1 MANHM
6 KEVAKLLGVELEE
19 VFRLEKY
26 ESYFRF
32 TREYFE
38 SSLDGNNWSIAH
50 NLTLLAVLNG
60 AATIKKLPW
69 KPKYDEKY
77 YIPSISNAFGYNKKE
92 SSNGQSYC
100 YLETCAFAKKPKLRK
115 AKPLTVYQKLKFAR
129 LGCLRWPSIWH
140 HRNRPEHNTR
150 SEDN

>member
-1 MANHM
+1 MTNHM

-19 VFRLEKY
+19 VFCLENY

-60 AATIKKLPW
+60 TATIKR

-77 YIPSISNAFGYNKKE
+77 YIPSISNAFGYNSFYWKGDDSDEKYYNFGIICKSKE
-92 SSNGQSYC
+92 
-100 YLETCAFAKKPKLRK
+100 
-115 AKPLTVYQKLKFAR
+115 
-129 LGCLRWPSIWH
+129 
-140 HRNRPEHNTR
+140 
-150 SEDN
+150 

>member
-1 MANHM
+1 MTSHM

-38 SSLDGNNWSIAH
+38 SALDGNNWSIAH

-60 AATIKKLPW
+60 TATIKR

-77 YIPSISNAFGYNKKE
+77 YIPSISNAFGYNSFYWKGDDSDEKYYNFGIICKSKE
-92 SSNGQSYC
+92 EAIALRQKM
-100 YLETCAFAKKPKLRK
+100 LAVAKEK
-115 AKPLTVYQKLKFAR
+115 
-129 LGCLRWPSIWH
+129 
-140 HRNRPEHNTR
+140 NE
-150 SEDN
+150 

>member
-1 MANHM
+1 MTSHM

-50 NLTLLAVLNG
+50 NLTLLAILNG
-60 AATIKKLPW
+60 TATIKR

-77 YIPSISNAFGYNKKE
+77 YIPSISNAFGYNSFYWKGDDSDEKYYNFGIICKSKE
-92 SSNGQSYC
+92 
-100 YLETCAFAKKPKLRK
+100 EAIALR
-115 AKPLTVYQKLKFAR
+115 QKMLAVSKEK
-129 LGCLRWPSIWH
+129 
-140 HRNRPEHNTR
+140 NE
-150 SEDN
+150 

>member
-6 KEVAKLLGVELEE
+6 AEVAKLLGVELEE
-19 VFRLEKY
+19 VFHLEKY

-60 AATIKKLPW
+60 TATIKR

-77 YIPSISNAFGYNKKE
+77 YIPSISNAFGYNSFYWKGDDSDEKYYNFGIICKSKE
-92 SSNGQSYC
+92 EAIALRQKM
-100 YLETCAFAKKPKLRK
+100 LAVAKKK
-115 AKPLTVYQKLKFAR
+115 
-129 LGCLRWPSIWH
+129 
-140 HRNRPEHNTR
+140 NE
-150 SEDN
+150 

>member
-1 MANHM
+1 MTSHM

-60 AATIKKLPW
+60 TATIKR
-69 KPKYDEKY
+69 KPKYNEKY
-77 YIPSISNAFGYNKKE
+77 YIPSISNAFGYNSFYWRGDDSDEKYYNFGIICKSKE
-92 SSNGQSYC
+92 EAIALRQKM
-100 YLETCAFAKKPKLRK
+100 LAVAKKK
-115 AKPLTVYQKLKFAR
+115 
-129 LGCLRWPSIWH
+129 
-140 HRNRPEHNTR
+140 NE
-150 SEDN
+150 

>member
-1 MANHM
+1 MTSHMA
-6 KEVAKLLGVELEE
+6 EVVKLLGVELEE

-38 SSLDGNNWSIAH
+38 SSLDGNNWSIAN

-60 AATIKKLPW
+60 TATIKR

-77 YIPSISNAFGYNKKE
+77 YIPSISNAFGYNSFYWKGDDSDEKYYNFGIICKSKE
-92 SSNGQSYC
+92 EAIALRQKM
-100 YLETCAFAKKPKLRK
+100 LAVAKEK
-115 AKPLTVYQKLKFAR
+115 
-129 LGCLRWPSIWH
+129 
-140 HRNRPEHNTR
+140 NE
-150 SEDN
+150 

>member
-1 MANHM
+1 MTSHM

-38 SSLDGNNWSIAH
+38 SSHDGNNWSIAH

-60 AATIKKLPW
+60 TATIKR

-77 YIPSISNAFGYNKKE
+77 YIPSISNAFGYNSFYWKGDDSDEKYYNFGIICKSKE
-92 SSNGQSYC
+92 EAIALRQKM
-100 YLETCAFAKKPKLRK
+100 LAVAKEK
-115 AKPLTVYQKLKFAR
+115 
-129 LGCLRWPSIWH
+129 
-140 HRNRPEHNTR
+140 NE
-150 SEDN
+150 

>member
-1 MANHM
+1 MTNHM
-6 KEVAKLLGVELEE
+6 KEVAKLLGVDLKE

-60 AATIKKLPW
+60 TATIKR

-77 YIPSISNAFGYNKKE
+77 YIPSISNAFGYNSFYWRGDDSDEKYYNFGIICKSKE
-92 SSNGQSYC
+92 EAIALRQKM
-100 YLETCAFAKKPKLRK
+100 LAVAKK
-115 AKPLTVYQKLKFAR
+115 
-129 LGCLRWPSIWH
+129 
-140 HRNRPEHNTR
+140 NNE
-150 SEDN
+150 

>member
-1 MANHM
+1 MTSHM

-38 SSLDGNNWSIAH
+38 SSLDGNNWSMA
-50 NLTLLAVLNG
+50 NSLTLLAVLNG
-60 AATIKKLPW
+60 TATIKR

-77 YIPSISNAFGYNKKE
+77 YIPSISNAFGYNSFYWRGDDSDEKYYNFGIICKSKE
-92 SSNGQSYC
+92 EAIALRQKM
-100 YLETCAFAKKPKLRK
+100 LAVAKE
-115 AKPLTVYQKLKFAR
+115 
-129 LGCLRWPSIWH
+129 
-140 HRNRPEHNTR
+140 NNE
-150 SEDN
+150 

>member
-1 MANHM
+1 MTSHM

-60 AATIKKLPW
+60 TATIKRKT
-69 KPKYDEKY
+69 KYDEKY
-77 YIPSISNAFGYNKKE
+77 YIPSISNAFGYNSFYWKGDDSDEKYYNFGIICKSKE
-92 SSNGQSYC
+92 EAIALRQKM
-100 YLETCAFAKKPKLRK
+100 LAVAKKK
-115 AKPLTVYQKLKFAR
+115 
-129 LGCLRWPSIWH
+129 
-140 HRNRPEHNTR
+140 NE
-150 SEDN
+150 

>member
-1 MANHM
+1 MTSHM

-32 TREYFE
+32 TREHFE

-50 NLTLLAVLNG
+50 SLTLLAVLNG
-60 AATIKKLPW
+60 TATIKR

-77 YIPSISNAFGYNKKE
+77 YIPSISNAFGYNSFYWRGDDSDEKYYNFGIICNSKE
-92 SSNGQSYC
+92 
-100 YLETCAFAKKPKLRK
+100 EAIALR
-115 AKPLTVYQKLKFAR
+115 QKMLAIAR
-129 LGCLRWPSIWH
+129 K
-140 HRNRPEHNTR
+140 NNE
-150 SEDN
+150 

>member
-1 MANHM
+1 MNSYM
-6 KEVAKLLGVELEE
+6 EGVAKLLGVELEE

-50 NLTLLAVLNG
+50 SLTLLAVLNG
-60 AATIKKLPW
+60 TATIKR

-77 YIPSISNAFGYNKKE
+77 YIPSISNAFGYNSFYWKGDDSDEKYYNFGIICKSKE
-92 SSNGQSYC
+92 EAIALRQKM
-100 YLETCAFAKKPKLRK
+100 LAVAKEK
-115 AKPLTVYQKLKFAR
+115 
-129 LGCLRWPSIWH
+129 
-140 HRNRPEHNTR
+140 NE
-150 SEDN
+150 

>member
-1 MANHM
+1 MTSHM

-60 AATIKKLPW
+60 TATIKR

-77 YIPSISNAFGYNKKE
+77 YIPSISNAFGYNSFYWKGDDSDEK
-92 SSNGQSYC
+92 C
-100 YLETCAFAKKPKLRK
+100 
-115 AKPLTVYQKLKFAR
+115 
-129 LGCLRWPSIWH
+129 
-140 HRNRPEHNTR
+140 
-150 SEDN
+150 

>member
-1 MANHM
+1 MTSHM

-60 AATIKKLPW
+60 TATIKR

-77 YIPSISNAFGYNKKE
+77 YIPNISNAFGYNSFYWKGDDSDEKYYNFGIICKSKEEAIALTKKM
-92 SSNGQSYC
+92 
-100 YLETCAFAKKPKLRK
+100 LAVAKE
-115 AKPLTVYQKLKFAR
+115 V
-129 LGCLRWPSIWH
+129 
-140 HRNRPEHNTR
+140 
-150 SEDN
+150 

>member
-1 MANHM
+1 MTSHM

-50 NLTLLAVLNG
+50 DLTLLAVLNG
-60 AATIKKLPW
+60 TATIKR
-69 KPKYDEKY
+69 KPKYDETY
-77 YIPSISNAFGYNKKE
+77 YTPSISNAFGYNSFYWKGDDSDEKYYNFGIICKSKE
-92 SSNGQSYC
+92 EAIALRQKM
-100 YLETCAFAKKPKLRK
+100 LAVAKEK
-115 AKPLTVYQKLKFAR
+115 
-129 LGCLRWPSIWH
+129 
-140 HRNRPEHNTR
+140 NE
-150 SEDN
+150 

>member
-1 MANHM
+1 MTSHM

-50 NLTLLAVLNG
+50 NLTLLAILNG
-60 AATIKKLPW
+60 TATIKR

-77 YIPSISNAFGYNKKE
+77 YIPSISNAFGYNSFYWKGDDSDEKYYNFGIICKSKE
-92 SSNGQSYC
+92 EAIALRQKM
-100 YLETCAFAKKPKLRK
+100 LAVAKENNE
-115 AKPLTVYQKLKFAR
+115 Q
-129 LGCLRWPSIWH
+129 
-140 HRNRPEHNTR
+140 
-150 SEDN
+150 

>member
-1 MANHM
+1 MTSHM

-60 AATIKKLPW
+60 TATIKR

-77 YIPSISNAFGYNKKE
+77 YIPSISNAFGYNSFYWKGDDSDEKYYNFGIICKSKE
-92 SSNGQSYC
+92 EAIALRQKMLAVILCIDCWQEWHKS
-100 YLETCAFAKKPKLRK
+100 KLNEVR
-115 AKPLTVYQKLKFAR
+115 Q
-129 LGCLRWPSIWH
+129 
-140 HRNRPEHNTR
+140 N
-150 SEDN
+150 D